1 MLKRDRIEFLE
12 HILKMYVCWI
22 EKIEKRKEAK
32 KVKNIVR
39 KANND
44 LKDLVCQDTN
54 MKN

>member
-22 EKIEKRKEAK
+22 EEIEKRKNEK

-44 LKDLVCQDTN
+44 LKDLVC
-54 MKN
+54 